1 MTDETQEQRW
11 ERLSKDRVDRPL
23 PKRFYKTVAVGDDLA
38 ILLDGRAV
46 KTPMRKKLVLPTR
59 NLAEAIA
66 GEWEAVAKLINPA
79 NMPLTKLA
87 NTAIDTVA
95 ASRQHVVDEVVA
107 YAGNDLVCYPAERPA
122 DLVILQA
129 RAWDPVL
136 AWANVKFGVA
146 FVKAKGVIHAA
157 QPPSALRAVE
167 ACALQLDN
175 FALTAVHNAMTLTG
189 SALMAL
195 MLHDGAINAE
205 AAWDAAHV
213 DEDFQIA
220 QWGPDNE
227 AAKRRM
233 WRKEDFVSTQT
244 FLELLN

>member
-95 ASRQHVVDEVVA
+95 SSRQHVVDEVVA
-107 YAGNDLVCYPAERPA
+107 YAGNDMVCYLAERPA
-122 DLVILQA
+122 DHA
-129 RAWDPVL
+129 HVL
-136 AWANVKFGVA
+136 AIAPGP
-146 FVKAKGVIHAA
+146 AA
-157 QPPSALRAVE
+157 EHLHRRNLAERLRERPSERLNPRRSI
-167 ACALQLDN
+167 
-175 FALTAVHNAMTLTG
+175 G
-189 SALMAL
+189 
-195 MLHDGAINAE
+195 DGAQ
-205 AAWDAAHV
+205 V
-213 DEDFQIA
+213 
-220 QWGPDNE
+220 
-227 AAKRRM
+227 
-233 WRKEDFVSTQT
+233 RKPVEV
-244 FLELLN
+244 LRLK